1 MLRPGWTRG
10 IAAVWY
16 MAMNVGAQKDVTTFL
31 VIGPSANQTE
41 TSQSINAVTAHDS
54 MAFTL
59 TMQPYSLPVQSND
72 TQWLIPP
79 GDSTPSNDT
88 TSKYK
93 SFDLN
98 RDSGDNTQVFV
109 QVIILDESQL
119 IPNSNCSNATSSCDW
134 ATSDA
139 SVTDQ
144 LTWLNSTLS
153 QSQAQWLFVV
163 GQRPLCYRDR
173 KGLYQNMHATLLP
186 LFTAYQV
193 DAYFGMDDLVSQV
206 VHLPVGS
213 SPFFTSYT
221 YGAAT
226 SMPYMDMLA
235 SCESVYRVP
244 AGNTTYTTHELSM
257 NTMDVTMFNSQGGVV
272 YRTMQTRLRKQ
283 FEGKGSVGPPEFVPW
298 LTGGAVI
305 LTVVVAIVYGLKFKG
320 KRIDYRYNPC
330 FKRQVAQAKVDTDG
344 SGSRST
350 NDLPTDADDEEEE
363 DEFDMDFSSDDEETS
378 VVSGTTL

>member
-1 MLRPGWTRG
+1 MLRCR
-10 IAAVWY
+10 
-16 MAMNVGAQKDVTTFL
+16 
-31 VIGPSANQTE
+31 
-41 TSQSINAVTAHDS
+41 
-54 MAFTL
+54 
-59 TMQPYSLPVQSND
+59 
-72 TQWLIPP
+72 
-79 GDSTPSNDT
+79 
-88 TSKYK
+88 
-93 SFDLN
+93 
-98 RDSGDNTQVFV
+98 
-109 QVIILDESQL
+109 
-119 IPNSNCSNATSSCDW
+119 
-134 ATSDA
+134 
-139 SVTDQ
+139 
-144 LTWLNSTLS
+144 LNSTLS

-173 KGLYQNMHATLLP
+173 KGLYQNMHATLVP

-235 SCESVYRVP
+235 SV
-244 AGNTTYTTHELSM
+244 
-257 NTMDVTMFNSQGGVV
+257 F
-272 YRTMQTRLRKQ
+272 
-283 FEGKGSVGPPEFVPW
+283 
-298 LTGGAVI
+298 
-305 LTVVVAIVYGLKFKG
+305 AIVYGLKFKG

-330 FKRQVAQAKVDTDG
+330 FKRQVAQAKVDTGKRVVDVSYCVTTCRPHENAVDG